1 MNFDDLRPEFVNQ
14 VINFRKRVTGRMK
27 PKTMNGQKLSG

>member
-1 MNFDDLRPEFVNQ
+1 MSFDDLRPEFVNQ

-27 PKTMNGQKLSG
+27 PKMMNNQKLSG

>member
-14 VINFRKRVTGRMK
+14 VINFRKRVTTKMK
-27 PKTMNGQKLSG
+27 PKMIHGKKLNG